1 VPRTAAWS
9 APRPDADEAARRD
22 AALVDLAS
30 WASAPP
36 ANERAVAAALTAED
50 RAQFLDLGPWLNA
63 SPHTTLSDV
72 PLAHVHAL
80 FRSLA
85 LRHLLVLQPSA
96 TGVAV
101 LGVLGILTRKDLLSA
116 TIRARAAEAERSD
129 LPLLMVRTPV
139 RLSRPPGLAL
149 GHDERV
155 PEAGRPLSPRRAPRR
170 DDAA

>member
-1 VPRTAAWS
+1 LQASP

-36 ANERAVAAALTAED
+36 GNERAVAAALTAED
-50 RAQFLDLGPWLNA
+50 RTQFLDLGPWLNA

-80 FRSLA
+80 FRGLA

-101 LGVLGILTRKDLLSA
+101 LGILTRKDLLPA

-149 GHDERV
+149 GHDARV
-155 PEAGRPLSPRRAPRR
+155 PEAGHALSPRRAPRR
-170 DDAA
+170 DDAAQAT